1 MAKVR
6 IYDVCDEE
14 RHELIGNFLES
25 VISLKDRQ
33 DVIDFFVGLLT
44 PSELLMISRRI
55 KIAQEILEESSYFDI
70 QEKLGVGSLTV
81 AKTEKWLRKGDE
93 KRQKRIIKA
102 LQSAKEISNK
112 KNKNKDRVA
121 SYDPLDKYAYHRF
134 TKELLKVFLSKE

>member
-6 IYDVCDEE
+6 IYDVRDEE
-14 RHELIGNFLES
+14 RYELIGNFLES

-55 KIAQEILEESSYFDI
+55 KIAQEILEGSSYFDI

-81 AKTEKWLRKGDE
+81 AKTEKWLRKGDK
-93 KRQKRIIKA
+93 KRQKRIVKA
-102 LQSAKEISNK
+102 LQSARAISNK
-112 KNKNKDRVA
+112 KNREKEKVT
-121 SYDPLDKYAYHRF
+121 SHDPLDKYAYHRF
-134 TKELLKVFLSKE
+134 TKELLNIFLSKE